1 MEKEK
6 IIALFE
12 SIGLSENESKV
23 YFALLGSGP
32 SNVQKISRASGVKR
46 TTIYQI
52 LESLKEQGLVRVELP
67 GLKQKFV
74 AEDPAKLEA
83 VVEAKSRALKDSI
96 PSLRSLFVSDASAS
110 SVKYYQGLRAIRGLY
125 DSLLDGIHRGEY
137 YLAIFDVDK
146 WDSIDEAFLAKHI
159 ERRAT
164 LGVETRLLI
173 RDSEKAR
180 WRKQYEKNFNE
191 LVKILPKDTV
201 FDMDLVVTP
210 QKLIMFQLNEPYVAF
225 VIENTSAIT
234 MQKQL
239 FDIIWQSAGIENK
252 KDQQ

>member
-23 YFALLGSGP
+23 YFAMLGNGP
-32 SNVQKISRASGVKR
+32 SNVQKIARSSGVKR

-52 LESLKEQGLVRVELP
+52 LESLKNQGLARVELT

-83 VVEAKSRALKDSI
+83 VVEAKSKALKDTI
-96 PSLRSLFVSDASAS
+96 PSLRSLFVSDESSS
-110 SVKYYQGLRAIRGLY
+110 SVKYYQGLRAIRGIY
-125 DSLLDGIHRGEY
+125 DNLLDTIRPGDY
-137 YLAIFDVDK
+137 YTAIFDVDK
-146 WDSIDEAFLAKHI
+146 WDAIDEGFLLKHI

-164 LGVETRLLI
+164 LRVNTRLLI

-180 WRKQYEKNFNE
+180 WRKQFEKNFNE
-191 LVKILPKDTV
+191 EIRILPADTLL
-201 FDMDLVVTP
+201 DMDVVVTP
-210 QKLIMFQLNEPYVAF
+210 HKLVMFQLSEPLVAF
-225 VIENTSAIT
+225 VIENKSAIK
-234 MQKQL
+234 MQKQM
-239 FDIIWQSAGIENK
+239 FEIIWKSIP
-252 KDQQ
+252 